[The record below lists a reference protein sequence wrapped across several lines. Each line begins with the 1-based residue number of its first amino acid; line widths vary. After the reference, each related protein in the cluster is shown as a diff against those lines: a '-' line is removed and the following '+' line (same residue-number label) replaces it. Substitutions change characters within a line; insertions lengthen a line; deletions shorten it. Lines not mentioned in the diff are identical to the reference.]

1 MLSRNDTL
9 SSWVCDNPK
18 AKRFLI
24 NISISVVR
32 TTEKFNLLLIN
43 NT

>member
-1 MLSRNDTL
+1 MLNRNDTL
-9 SSWVCDNPK
+9 SSWVREKPK
-18 AKRFLI
+18 AKQFLI